1 MTAIARTWRGRVPA
15 DRSDDYLSYLRR
27 TGVPDLAATP
37 GNRSVQVLR
46 RTVGE
51 VSEFTIISTWD
62 TEDAIRAF
70 AGDPV
75 DAARYYPEDADFLL
89 ELPECCEHWQLAD
102 SR

>member
-15 DRSDDYLSYLRR
+15 DRSDQYLAYLRR

-51 VSEFTIISTWD
+51 VAEFTIISTW
-62 TEDAIRAF
+62 ESEQAIRAF
-70 AGDPV
+70 AGEPV
-75 DAARYYPEDADFLL
+75 DRARYYPLDAEFLL
-89 ELPECCEHWQLAD
+89 ELAERCEHWEVAD
-102 SR
+102 TP